1 MGSFMPE
8 REMDVEVLKDIFL
21 VYGRIFT
28 ILPLLLL
35 ATLFMGKR
43 SIGELPVFDFLVIIT
58 LGAIVG
64 ADIADPTIKQIP
76 TAAAV
81 IALAILQRIVTA
93 TVIKYRRIGKA
104 LTFEPTIVIE
114 NGELIV
120 NNLRKINYSID
131 NILQMLRE
139 KEVFDLSIVQLG
151 IIEANGRLSLFK
163 HAGEAPV
170 VKKDLDLTKVDH
182 QISLPVIME
191 GKIDTTTLEHLNRD
205 EAWLREELSKMQVKL
220 NQVFFA
226 SINENLVLHIS
237 LQNQEKPN
245 YINH

>member
-1 MGSFMPE
+1 MVTLKGSFMQE
-8 REMDVEVLKDIFL
+8 REMDVEVLKDILL

-28 ILPLLLL
+28 ILPLLLM

-131 NILQMLRE
+131 NILQMLR
-139 KEVFDLSIVQLG
+139 
-151 IIEANGRLSLFK
+151 R
-163 HAGEAPV
+163 
-170 VKKDLDLTKVDH
+170 KKYLTY
-182 QISLPVIME
+182 P
-191 GKIDTTTLEHLNRD
+191 
-205 EAWLREELSKMQVKL
+205 
-220 NQVFFA
+220 
-226 SINENLVLHIS
+226 
-237 LQNQEKPN
+237 
-245 YINH
+245 

>member
-1 MGSFMPE
+1 MN
-8 REMDVEVLKDIFL
+8 VEILKDILL
-21 VYGRIFT
+21 VYGRIF
-28 ILPLLLL
+28 IIMPLLLM

-81 IALAILQRIVTA
+81 IALAILQKIVTA

-104 LTFEPTIVIE
+104 LTFEPTIVIK

-120 NNLRKINYSID
+120 SNLKKINYSID

-163 HAGEAPV
+163 YAKEAPV
-170 VKKDLDLTKVDH
+170 VKKDLGLTEVDH
-182 QISLPVIME
+182 QISLPVIIE
-191 GKIDTTTLEHLNRD
+191 GKIDTTTLEHLNKD
-205 EAWLREELSKMQVKL
+205 ETWLKEELSKKKIKL
-220 NQVFFA
+220 SDVFFA
-226 SINENLVLHIS
+226 SINENFVLHIS

>member
-1 MGSFMPE
+1 MQE
-8 REMDVEVLKDIFL
+8 REMDVELLKDILL

-28 ILPLLLL
+28 ILPLLLM

-170 VKKDLDLTKVDH
+170 VKKDLDLTVVDH

-191 GKIDTTTLEHLNRD
+191 GKIDTTTLEHLNKD

-237 LQNQEKPN
+237 LQNQDKPN

>member
-1 MGSFMPE
+1 
-8 REMDVEVLKDIFL
+8 MDVEVLKDILL

-28 ILPLLLL
+28 ILPLLLM

-93 TVIKYRRIGKA
+93 TVIKNRRIGKA

-120 NNLRKINYSID
+120 NN
-131 NILQMLRE
+131 
-139 KEVFDLSIVQLG
+139 F
-151 IIEANGRLSLFK
+151 
-163 HAGEAPV
+163 
-170 VKKDLDLTKVDH
+170 
-182 QISLPVIME
+182 ISV
-191 GKIDTTTLEHLNRD
+191 
-205 EAWLREELSKMQVKL
+205 A
-220 NQVFFA
+220 
-226 SINENLVLHIS
+226 
-237 LQNQEKPN
+237 
-245 YINH
+245 

>member
-1 MGSFMPE
+1 MN
-8 REMDVEVLKDIFL
+8 VEVLKDILL
-21 VYGRIFT
+21 VYGRIF
-28 ILPLLLL
+28 IIMPLLLI

-81 IALAILQRIVTA
+81 IALAILQKIVTA

-104 LTFEPTIVIE
+104 LTFEPTIVIK

-120 NNLRKINYSID
+120 NNLKKINYSID

-163 HAGEAPV
+163 YAGEAPV
-170 VKKDLDLTKVDH
+170 VKKDLSITQVDH
-182 QISLPVIME
+182 QISLPVIIE
-191 GKIDTTTLEHLNRD
+191 GEIDTTTLEHLNRD
-205 EAWLREELSKMQVKL
+205 ETWLKEELSVMNVNL
-220 NQVFFA
+220 SDIFFA

-237 LQNQEKPN
+237 LHNHEKPN

>member
-1 MGSFMPE
+1 MQE
-8 REMDVEVLKDIFL
+8 REMDVEVLKDILL

-28 ILPLLLL
+28 ILPLLLM

-131 NILQMLRE
+131 NILQMLR
-139 KEVFDLSIVQLG
+139 
-151 IIEANGRLSLFK
+151 R
-163 HAGEAPV
+163 
-170 VKKDLDLTKVDH
+170 KKYLTY
-182 QISLPVIME
+182 P
-191 GKIDTTTLEHLNRD
+191 
-205 EAWLREELSKMQVKL
+205 
-220 NQVFFA
+220 
-226 SINENLVLHIS
+226 
-237 LQNQEKPN
+237 
-245 YINH
+245 

>member
-1 MGSFMPE
+1 MQE
-8 REMDVEVLKDIFL
+8 REMDVEVLKDILL

-28 ILPLLLL
+28 ILPLLLM

-163 HAGEAPV
+163 YAGEAPV
-170 VKKDLDLTKVDH
+170 VKKDLDLTEVDH

-191 GKIDTTTLEHLNRD
+191 GKIDTTTLEHLNKD

-237 LQNQEKPN
+237 LQNQDKPN

>member
-1 MGSFMPE
+1 
-8 REMDVEVLKDIFL
+8 MDMEALKDILL

-28 ILPLLLL
+28 ILPLLLM

-93 TVIKYRRIGKA
+93 TVIKYRKIGKA
-104 LTFEPTIVIE
+104 VTFEPTIVIK

-120 NNLRKINYSID
+120 NNLKKINYSID

-139 KEVFDLSIVQLG
+139 KDVFDLSVVQLG
-151 IIEANGRLSLFK
+151 IVEANGRLSLFK
-163 HAGEAPV
+163 YSGEAPV
-170 VKKDLDLTKVDH
+170 IKKDLGLTEVDH
-182 QISLPVIME
+182 QISLPVIIE
-191 GKIDTTTLEHLNRD
+191 GMIDTTTLHHLNKD
-205 EAWLREELSKMQVKL
+205 ETWLKEELSEKKVEL

-226 SINENLVLHIS
+226 SINEKLVLHIS
-237 LQNQEKPN
+237 LVNQDKPN